1 MALFSKTSL
10 TSLAIARAGPC
21 LQLDLGESKNAGDDG
36 GKTEVISGQTSLGAT
51 CVSKVCSYE
60 GRELLVS
67 YQRSKGLSSSLAWAA
82 ASLAGEDPLIRQ
94 RWKSPQ
100 RCSGVELGRHLQ
112 KSPVKSISESRA
124 SFEVTTPLRDPLSF

>member
-51 CVSKVCSYE
+51 CVSKV
-60 GRELLVS
+60 RELLVS